1 MIALTRNFWKDSM
14 NEKLGEVIS
23 VEKQIVAGSNY
34 RMIFETEGKASSKE
48 VVIIVFVQPWSN
60 IMRVTYTSP
69 EIPEGI
75 KNGDLTKSKVA
86 QA

>member
-1 MIALTRNFWKDSM
+1 
-14 NEKLGEVIS
+14 
-23 VEKQIVAGSNY
+23 
-34 RMIFETEGKASSKE
+34 MIFETEGKASSKE

-60 IMRVTYTSP
+60 TMKVTYTSP

-86 QA
+86 QAWYD